1 VNRIDGMWTRS
12 PVNRGDGQSFGF
24 LPPLPMSLSKMAS
37 EMPLLMISTMM
48 TRLPYVAGET
58 MYGTPAFWRTVS
70 FIKSLKLRS

>member
-1 VNRIDGMWTRS
+1 
-12 PVNRGDGQSFGF
+12 
-24 LPPLPMSLSKMAS
+24 MSLSKMAS